1 LTFIL
6 RGIQIAAKKG
16 LKVIAIDSGDKKR
29 ELCLSLGA
37 TDYFDYKMDDI
48 DARVKS
54 VTRGLGAHAVI
65 CTANSESAYIQSM
78 QMLRRLGVLVCV
90 GIPNKPFRLPST
102 PFDMI
107 VKGLTIV
114 GNSAGTAK
122 EMEELLSMAVAGDV
136 KAHIERFDFSCI
148 NDVLQRLERAEI
160 DGRAV
165 LKIPE

>member
-107 VKGLTIV
+107 VKG
-114 GNSAGTAK
+114 
-122 EMEELLSMAVAGDV
+122 MERPRRCQ
-136 KAHIERFDFSCI
+136 AH
-148 NDVLQRLERAEI
+148 
-160 DGRAV
+160 
-165 LKIPE
+165 